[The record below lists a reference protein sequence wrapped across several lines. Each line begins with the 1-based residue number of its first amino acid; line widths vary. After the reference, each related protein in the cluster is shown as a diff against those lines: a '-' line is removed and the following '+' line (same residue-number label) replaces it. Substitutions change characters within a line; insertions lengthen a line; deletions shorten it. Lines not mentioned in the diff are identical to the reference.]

1 MRTSGVLFAA
11 ISITLLIPTYT
22 HGQSSDPRAAEEQ
35 PEPYHK
41 HHDTRQ
47 GHDHFYPD
55 RGSILRD
62 APQGAIVVTYAG
74 LSYRFHDGVWLEP
87 RGPAFMVVA
96 PPIGLI
102 VPTLPTFATVLAHG
116 GEIYLYCND
125 VYYQPRPDLNGYEV
139 INDPAETAAKAK
151 SDAALAAS
159 GKPTP
164 APRAAAPPARAATTA
179 EDDNGEPAVVTPAA
193 IPVARAVGAAPSVVS
208 SGGSASLPASA
219 ITSATRSVGSPV
231 SVSSPAPVSLADFR
245 ESSHLAVS
253 PAASVSSSATVPV
266 GMAMRSAPV
275 DRAQHP
281 LSQHPV
287 RHLPTSHRRRHPPGR
302 RPARQLARRHRSQ

>member
-22 HGQSSDPRAAEEQ
+22 YGQSSDPRAPEEQ

-74 LSYRFHDGVWLEP
+74 LSYRFHDGVWFEP

-116 GEIYLYCND
+116 GEIYLYCNE
-125 VYYQPRPDLNGYEV
+125 VYYLPRPDLNGYEV

-151 SDAALAAS
+151 SDAAVAGPVA
-159 GKPTP
+159 GKPT
-164 APRAAAPPARAATTA
+164 AVPRAATPPATTAATTA

-193 IPVARAVGAAPSVVS
+193 IPVARAVGAAPGVVS
-208 SGGSASLPASA
+208 SAGPAGLPAS
-219 ITSATRSVGSPV
+219 GSL
-231 SVSSPAPVSLADFR
+231 S
-245 ESSHLAVS
+245 
-253 PAASVSSSATVPV
+253 ASVSPSAYV
-266 GMAMRSAPV
+266 S
-275 DRAQHP
+275 
-281 LSQHPV
+281 
-287 RHLPTSHRRRHPPGR
+287 
-302 RPARQLARRHRSQ
+302 